1 MESADHAAAGRPL
14 GLTPSQYFILC
25 SKVYDSPRITH
36 SGVKMANLPQVTDNN
51 FQAEVLD
58 AGQPVLVDFWAPW
71 CGPCR
76 VVHPILEEMSGE
88 RDDVKIVSVNID
100 ENQET
105 AGKYQV
111 MSIPTM
117 IVFKGGQPA
126 KTIVG
131 AMPKKRLEAEIE
143 PALA

>member
-1 MESADHAAAGRPL
+1 
-14 GLTPSQYFILC
+14 
-25 SKVYDSPRITH
+25 
-36 SGVKMANLPQVTDNN
+36 MANLPQVTDNN

-58 AGQPVLVDFWAPW
+58 AGEPELVQYWDPS

-76 VVHPILEEMSGE
+76 VLHPKLEDMSGE

>member
-1 MESADHAAAGRPL
+1 
-14 GLTPSQYFILC
+14 
-25 SKVYDSPRITH
+25 
-36 SGVKMANLPQVTDNN
+36 MANLPQVTDKN
-51 FQAEVLD
+51 FQAEVID
-58 AGQPVLVDFWAPW
+58 STEPVLVDFWAPW

-88 RDDVKIVSVNID
+88 REDLKIVSLNID

-131 AMPKKRLEAEIE
+131 AMPKKRLEAELE
-143 PALA
+143 PALTG

>member
-1 MESADHAAAGRPL
+1 
-14 GLTPSQYFILC
+14 
-25 SKVYDSPRITH
+25 
-36 SGVKMANLPQVTDNN
+36 MANLPQVTDND
-51 FQAEVLD
+51 FQAEVLES
-58 AGQPVLVDFWAPW
+58 GEPVLVDFWAPW

-88 RDDVKIVSVNID
+88 RDDVKIVSLNID

-105 AGKYQV
+105 ATQYQV

-126 KTIVG
+126 KRIVG
-131 AMPKKRLEAEIE
+131 AMPKKKLEAEIE

>member
-1 MESADHAAAGRPL
+1 MTGKLSD
-14 GLTPSQYFILC
+14 
-25 SKVYDSPRITH
+25 
-36 SGVKMANLPQVTDNN
+36 VTDAN
-51 FQAEVLD
+51 FKSEVLE
-58 AGQPVLVDFWAPW
+58 AEGPVLVDFWAPW

-88 RDDVKIVSVNID
+88 RDDVKIVSLNID
-100 ENQET
+100 ENQDT
-105 AGKYQV
+105 ASQYQV

>member
-1 MESADHAAAGRPL
+1 
-14 GLTPSQYFILC
+14 
-25 SKVYDSPRITH
+25 
-36 SGVKMANLPQVTDNN
+36 MANLPQVTDNN

-58 AGQPVLVDFWAPW
+58 STEPVLVDFWAPW

-117 IVFKGGQPA
+117 IVFKSGVPA

>member
-1 MESADHAAAGRPL
+1 
-14 GLTPSQYFILC
+14 
-25 SKVYDSPRITH
+25 
-36 SGVKMANLPQVTDNN
+36 MANLPQVNDND
-51 FQAEVLD
+51 FQAEVLES
-58 AGQPVLVDFWAPW
+58 GQPVLVDFWAPW

-76 VVHPILEEMSGE
+76 VVHPILEEISGE
-88 RDDVKIVSVNID
+88 RDDVRIVSVNID

-105 AGKYQV
+105 ASRYQV

-126 KTIVG
+126 KRIVG
-131 AMPKKRLEAEIE
+131 AMPKKKLEAELE

>member
-1 MESADHAAAGRPL
+1 
-14 GLTPSQYFILC
+14 
-25 SKVYDSPRITH
+25 
-36 SGVKMANLPQVTDNN
+36 MANLPQVTDNN

-58 AGQPVLVDFWAPW
+58 STEPVLVDFWAPW

-117 IVFKGGQPA
+117 IVFKGGAARQDHRRRDAEEAPRGGDRA
-126 KTIVG
+126 G
-131 AMPKKRLEAEIE
+131 SRLVLTRADAQRI
-143 PALA
+143 

>member
-1 MESADHAAAGRPL
+1 MASADHAIAGRPL

-36 SGVKMANLPQVTDNN
+36 SGVEMANLPQVTDNN

-131 AMPKKRLEAEIE
+131 AMPKKRLEAELE

>member
-1 MESADHAAAGRPL
+1 MIRCAASAPVILTLRSSEVSDEYRCSVSLRLDTESGHR
-14 GLTPSQYFILC
+14 F
-25 SKVYDSPRITH
+25 
-36 SGVKMANLPQVTDNN
+36 
-51 FQAEVLD
+51 
-58 AGQPVLVDFWAPW
+58 
-71 CGPCR
+71 
-76 VVHPILEEMSGE
+76 
-88 RDDVKIVSVNID
+88 KIVSVNID

-143 PALA
+143 PALTA